1 MTTQP
6 MVDFSKLKT
15 PADHGQVLVVPEP
28 AALVSAVRANSRSL
42 RDVDRPLL
50 DSTLAACRRRTREAI
65 VGRDDRFVIVTGHG
79 PAFIHPGVWAKHIVA
94 MRLAAAVDGVALNLV
109 VDNDAP
115 RGPALQVP
123 AVAGERCV
131 LRSVPFAQL
140 PAGYAYEQ
148 IARLTSKEVTR
159 LEHVV
164 CDAMGDRYQNSQ
176 MPEFFRAFSN
186 ATDRCD
192 WVDQAVAARRAV
204 EADFGVS
211 VEDRR
216 VSRVWFSPLL
226 LEMLADAERFAAS
239 YNRALQWYRRE
250 HRVRGAQRPI
260 PDLHVDGKRCEV
272 AVWAYRTGSVGTAHQ
287 ARRRVFVAG
296 AGNRLRLFAD
306 DVEIGVIPLHQLN
319 SCDDLEVVF
328 AALSGWRLRP
338 RALTLTIWARLLL
351 ADLFIHGIGGAKY
364 DRITDAIIADYYGL
378 TPPEMACVSATLH
391 MDLPQGGTTNES
403 VRRLRH
409 ALRDLQHNPQRNLQ
423 AGPDLDPLIERRA
436 DMVRQAN
443 RLRDRDRRNRQ
454 ARHSVFA
461 EIRDINAT
469 MLAKRQDTLAARR
482 SELAEAVQALQQN
495 EITRGREYF
504 FGLYDRSR
512 LEVLLQALPTER
524 DFRV

>member
-42 RDVDRPLL
+42 RNVDRPLL
-50 DSTLAACRRRTREAI
+50 DSTLADCRRRTREAI
-65 VGRDDRFVIVTGHG
+65 IGRDDRFVIVTGHG

-115 RGPALQVP
+115 RSTALQVP
-123 AVAGERCV
+123 VIAGERCV
-131 LRSVPFAQL
+131 LRTVPFAQL

-148 IARLTSKEVTR
+148 IARLTSKEVTG
-159 LEHVV
+159 LERVV
-164 CDAMGDRYQNSQ
+164 CDAMGDRYHHSQ

-186 ATDRCD
+186 TAKRCD
-192 WVDQAVAARRAV
+192 WVDQAVAGRRAV

-211 VEDRR
+211 VDDRR
-216 VSRVWFSPLL
+216 VSRVWCSPLL
-226 LEMLADAERFAAS
+226 LDMLTDAERFLAS
-239 YNRALQWYRRE
+239 YNRALQSYRRE

-260 PDLHVDGKRCEV
+260 PDLQVDGERCEV
-272 AVWAYRTGSVGTAHQ
+272 AVWAYRADE
-287 ARRRVFVAG
+287 ARRRVFVANT
-296 AGNRLRLFAD
+296 GNRLRLFAD
-306 DVEIGVIPLHQLN
+306 DAEIGVIPLRQLN
-319 SCDDLEVVF
+319 SCEDLEAVL

-364 DRITDAIIADYYGL
+364 DRITDAIMADYYGL
-378 TPPEMACVSATLH
+378 TPPEMACASATLH
-391 MDLPQGGTTNES
+391 MDLPHGGTTNES
-403 VRRLRH
+403 VRRSRH
-409 ALRDLQHNPQRNLQ
+409 ALRDLQYNPQRNLS

-436 DMVRQAN
+436 NIVRQAT
-443 RLRDRDRRNRQ
+443 RLHDHDRRNRQ
-454 ARHSVFA
+454 ARHRVFT

-469 MLAKRQDTLAARR
+469 MVATRENTLAAKR
-482 SELAEAVQALQQN
+482 SELAGAVQALQQN
-495 EITRGREYF
+495 EITRSREHF

-512 LEVLLQALPTER
+512 LELLLQALPTER